1 LARYGGEEFVV
12 LAPQTPAERAIILG
26 ERLRQVIAESPI
38 TVADDLQIRITLSV
52 GIAVFPDHAQ
62 NESELIGAAD
72 AALYKAKQMGRNRV
86 CMFEP
91 ELVKGGGKNVR
102 A

>member
-1 LARYGGEEFVV
+1 
-12 LAPQTPAERAIILG
+12 
-26 ERLRQVIAESPI
+26 
-38 TVADDLQIRITLSV
+38 
-52 GIAVFPDHAQ
+52 
-62 NESELIGAAD
+62 LIGAAD
-72 AALYKAKQMGRNRV
+72 SALYKAKQMGRNRV